1 MTTLDALIRPLA
13 NDLIAKY
20 GKPMLLRVTDS
31 AEYDPATGD
40 ADVYRVSYDLFGLV
54 STPERLLYDPGV
66 VGSGDVQV
74 LLGDYTLDIPPKAG
88 DLITMDGVDW
98 TVVSV
103 QSTFSGE
110 QAAIHTLLLRK

>member
-1 MTTLDALIRPLA
+1 
-13 NDLIAKY
+13 
-20 GKPMLLRVTDS
+20 
-31 AEYDPATGD
+31 
-40 ADVYRVSYDLFGLV
+40 
-54 STPERLLYDPGV
+54 
-66 VGSGDVQV
+66 
-74 LLGDYTLDIPPKAG
+74 LDIPPKAG